1 MSFRRIYT
9 LILGLQLCLLSYG
22 QSYQKEIYKAY
33 VDYEVNR
40 WLKAA
45 KYVENSNQNQTEKM
59 LNLIHCYYGYTSS
72 LMSLKQNDE
81 AEKII
86 EKAEIFGAKAVYVR
100 KQLGGSYK
108 PQVFLFDF
116 TAKDFFSKD
125 EKEITAI
132 QKKIWSSGE
141 APLACL
147 FYKTEI
153 KIIDCTK
160 HITDEFKPEYLVETL
175 KLTEKIHL
183 QFIENFAALTI
194 GHSL

>member
-86 EKAEIFGAKAVYVR
+86 EKAEILIDKI
-100 KQLGGSYK
+100 QLGN
-108 PQVFLFDF
+108 
-116 TAKDFFSKD
+116 
-125 EKEITAI
+125 
-132 QKKIWSSGE
+132 
-141 APLACL
+141 
-147 FYKTEI
+147 
-153 KIIDCTK
+153 
-160 HITDEFKPEYLVETL
+160 
-175 KLTEKIHL
+175 KLTSLIVVNVYKNEIHDKYKKFL
-183 QFIENFAALTI
+183 I
-194 GHSL
+194 